1 MTGQSVRNSP
11 RHTLCPSLIDLH
23 PLLGEDL
30 AQLGVLHQAVC
41 QFGELD
47 GEILLEGG
55 LHLVQQHHRVL
66 VDGVVADLLQRRVPV
81 EQIGQVEAGFVEL
94 EPQVDRPEASQ
105 LLAADVLAEVFQLQD
120 RLGVVYNCKK
130 KKRRGGEDD

>member
-1 MTGQSVRNSP
+1 M
-11 RHTLCPSLIDLH
+11 

-66 VDGVVADLLQRRVPV
+66 VDGVVADLLQRWVTV
-81 EQIGQVEAGFVEL
+81 EQIGQEEGGLVEL
-94 EPQVDRPEASQ
+94 EPQVDRPEARQ
-105 LLAADVLAEVFQLQD
+105 LLAADVLAEVFELQD
-120 RLGVVYNCKK
+120 RLGVVCEIA
-130 KKRRGGEDD
+130 KRRDG